1 MFRPMRTI
9 VLASFVLATSCTG
22 TEPKATA
29 PAEPAASAPVAVAT
43 AEPAAKSCTL
53 AVLGMT

>member
-1 MFRPMRTI
+1 MRTI
-9 VLASFVLATSCTG
+9 VLASFVFATSCTG

-43 AEPAAKSCTL
+43 AEPATKSCTL
-53 AVLGMT
+53 AVFGMT